1 MGRGSRGRGAGA
13 GFARVGAHGKG
24 DASKPSLGYAAAR
37 KGFGG
42 RGRDREDED
51 AYDSYRDDSFDED
64 DSHDEEEEG
73 TVRDRARVGASSFE
87 PGWTRDASGGFSF
100 GPVSGASTFQRP
112 DRFAAT
118 NVTDEDDARAPD
130 ARVMDQEESD
140 LREALRRSLLE
151 TESARA
157 SSSVPSDYVECDE
170 MWGELT
176 EEEALALAMDLSE
189 QQERRERESRAEMEA
204 AERYYRLYPS
214 DETGSEDQRPES
226 AGVDSDLASEGED
239 AELREALRLSALHA
253 EAEATRR
260 EAFVELN
267 HSSVMPASMDE
278 DAALEAALRLS
289 ALEADGGASRDADT
303 STSPRVDANANA
315 DVLQWAAAQL
325 SAFTGE
331 AENDVLAEYVVSMC
345 SAAEVEEF
353 VAESFGD
360 AAAAAA
366 FARALEGMRAA
377 QKPISSRRV

>member
-1 MGRGSRGRGAGA
+1 
-13 GFARVGAHGKG
+13 
-24 DASKPSLGYAAAR
+24 
-37 KGFGG
+37 
-42 RGRDREDED
+42 
-51 AYDSYRDDSFDED
+51 
-64 DSHDEEEEG
+64 
-73 TVRDRARVGASSFE
+73 
-87 PGWTRDASGGFSF
+87 
-100 GPVSGASTFQRP
+100 
-112 DRFAAT
+112 
-118 NVTDEDDARAPD
+118 
-130 ARVMDQEESD
+130 MDQEESD
-140 LREALRRSLLE
+140 LARRFVGVFWRQNR
-151 TESARA
+151 RA
-157 SSSVPSDYVECDE
+157 GRRPAGLHAECDE

-204 AERYYRLYPS
+204 AERYRLYPS
-214 DETGSEDQRPES
+214 DETGNEDRDGVD
-226 AGVDSDLASEGED
+226 GVDSTRDQGED

-260 EAFVELN
+260 EAFVELD

-278 DAALEAALRLS
+278 DAALEAASPELP
-289 ALEADGGASRDADT
+289 DGGAARRGHLDA
-303 STSPRVDANANA
+303 PRGRERNA

>member
-1 MGRGSRGRGAGA
+1 
-13 GFARVGAHGKG
+13 
-24 DASKPSLGYAAAR
+24 
-37 KGFGG
+37 
-42 RGRDREDED
+42 
-51 AYDSYRDDSFDED
+51 
-64 DSHDEEEEG
+64 
-73 TVRDRARVGASSFE
+73 
-87 PGWTRDASGGFSF
+87 
-100 GPVSGASTFQRP
+100 
-112 DRFAAT
+112 
-118 NVTDEDDARAPD
+118 
-130 ARVMDQEESD
+130 MDQEESD

-157 SSSVPSDYVECDE
+157 SSSGPVGLHVECDE

-214 DETGSEDQRPES
+214 DETGNEDRDGID
-226 AGVDSDLASEGED
+226 GVDSDLANEGED

-331 AENDVLAEYVVSMC
+331 AENDVLAEYVV
-345 SAAEVEEF
+345 
-353 VAESFGD
+353 
-360 AAAAAA
+360 
-366 FARALEGMRAA
+366 RAPPRRSRN
-377 QKPISSRRV
+377 SSRRVSGMPPPPPRSLARSRGCAPRKSQSRQDESSQSTPRVMLAIGLRVLRQSYSILTYPI